1 MVGPTMNLINE
12 TYHSCERREYA
23 FMILREYT
31 IISHE
36 FITGKISI
44 ESKNLFLKVYKKQ
57 VQAHNKAP
65 TK

>member
-1 MVGPTMNLINE
+1 
-12 TYHSCERREYA
+12 
-23 FMILREYT
+23 MILREYT

-36 FITGKISI
+36 FIARKISI